1 MRNTPEELRT
11 LVAEEAARLIYEEG
25 FRDYRLAKLR
35 AAEQMGIGAQSTAQP
50 TNEEIEAA
58 IHRRICLFDSETHPK
73 LLGQHRQ
80 VALEAMDFLHEYRP
94 YLTGAA
100 LEGISSQH
108 SAVTLN
114 LSASSV
120 EEVMF
125 FLQDQ
130 HIPFQ
135 THERK
140 MKIGGKKAA
149 EYFPLLRFYVD
160 EVEVELM
167 VFPDDDRFA
176 GAPINPATGKA
187 VKRADRKK
195 VAALVAVLRDQT

>member
-1 MRNTPEELRT
+1 MRNTPDELRS

-25 FRDYRLAKLR
+25 FRDYRIAKLR
-35 AAEQMGIGAQSTAQP
+35 AAEQLGVGAQSTAQP

-58 IHRRICLFDSETHPK
+58 IHQRIRLFEAQTHPE
-73 LLGQHRQ
+73 LLRLHRQ
-80 VALEAMDFLHEYRP
+80 VALEAMEFLHAYRP

-100 LEGISSQH
+100 LEGVSSIH

-114 LSASSV
+114 LSASSM

-125 FLQDQ
+125 FLEDQ

-140 MKIGGKKAA
+140 MKVGGKKA

-176 GAPINPATGKA
+176 GAPISPVTGKA

-195 VAALVAVLRDQT
+195 VAALLDQT